1 MKFNWGHGIAVF
13 IVTFVVMLGL
23 FAYNIMQIQF
33 DLVDENYYQM
43 ELAHEDHINSVHNA
57 NTDFPLPDVVLSEN
71 QVLIAFNDAYKGSS
85 GEVHFYDPVS
95 KDNDRKVKFDL
106 TKDNVCAVPTASL
119 PSNYYHVRIAWT
131 NNGKS
136 YFHETELQR

>member
-1 MKFNWGHGIAVF
+1 MKFNWGHGIAIF
-13 IVTFVVMLGL
+13 IVTFVVMLGF

-57 NTDFPLPDVVLSEN
+57 NNDFALPVVTLTSS
-71 QVLIAFNDAYKGSS
+71 QVQVDFDEAYRGST

-106 TKDNVCAVPTASL
+106 SADNVCAVPTASL
-119 PSNYYHVRIAWT
+119 PSNYYHVRISWT
-131 NNGKS
+131 LNGKS